1 MELIV
6 LRHAEAEDHAPTDHL
21 RRLTEKGTHQAEAVG
36 VYLKEHAIKVDI
48 ILSSPALRTAETAE
62 IVAEELELEVQTVP
76 WALPGMTPE
85 MAMNSLERFQSA
97 KRVLLVG
104 HQPDIGLLVA
114 RLLGLRDD
122 RSLHVRKASLFQLNL
137 ISKYDAV
144 LQAFVPC
151 KLM

>member
-21 RRLTEKGTHQAEAVG
+21 RRLTEKGRHQAEAVG

-48 ILSSPALRTAETAE
+48 ILSSPALRTVETAE

>member
-21 RRLTEKGTHQAEAVG
+21 RRLTEKGRHQAEAVG